1 MSEMW
6 TDDYAWLGLVAGVM
20 TTAAFLP
27 QVIKVWASRSTSDIS
42 LTMFLVLTS
51 GILLWL
57 VYGIFIKDIPLVLAN
72 SITLVFTTA
81 ILIAKLKFK

>member
-1 MSEMW
+1 MW
-6 TDDYAWLGLVAGVM
+6 TDDYEWIGLVAGVM
-20 TTAAFLP
+20 TTAAFLH

-72 SITLVFTTA
+72 SITLVFATA

>member
-6 TDDYAWLGLVAGVM
+6 IDDYAWLGLIAGVM

-27 QVIKVWASRSTSDIS
+27 QVIKAWASRSPSDIS
-42 LTMFLVLTS
+42 LVMFLVLAS

-72 SITLVFTTA
+72 SITLVFAIA

>member
-1 MSEMW
+1 MW
-6 TDDYAWLGLVAGVM
+6 TDDYEWIGLVAGVM

-27 QVIKVWASRSTSDIS
+27 QVVKAWANRSTSDIS

-72 SITLVFTTA
+72 SITLVFATA